1 LKIENAPVSQF
12 SILNSQFRKEMEMA
26 SLYVASTETFVG
38 KSAICVGLLERA
50 RRDGFTIGYMKPV
63 STSVTHTEGAAID
76 EDAAFVRQ
84 YFELAEPLDQ
94 IAPVLLT
101 QGAVERLVRGQPAGF
116 ATRLREAYAAVA
128 REKDFVV
135 LEGTN
140 HWSEGSLARLSTGQV
155 ADLVQAPVLLVTR
168 YRTMLTL
175 DAIMAAQS
183 YLGDRL
189 IGVVINNM
197 INNIEEP
204 QLDLVRTLIVPFVE
218 QQGLAVFATL
228 AQDPQLASISVA
240 DLHEQLGG
248 ELIGS
253 PSWTDKIVEHLVI
266 GAMGVEAALSFF
278 RRRANKAVF
287 TGGDRSDLQLAALGT
302 STSALVLTG
311 NIRPAPAVIDRA
323 AERQVPIIL
332 APDDTLTIVERAEE
346 IFGRVRF
353 KQTAKIERFTA
364 VLDGEFDFARLYG
377 KLGLTAR

>member
-1 LKIENAPVSQF
+1 
-12 SILNSQFRKEMEMA
+12 MA

-50 RRDGFTIGYMKPV
+50 RRDGFTVGYMKPV
-63 STSVTHTEGAAID
+63 STSVTHTEGAATD

-84 YFELAEPLDQ
+84 YFGLAEPLDQ

-101 QGAVERLVRGQPAGF
+101 QGAVERIVRGQAPDF
-116 ATRLREAYAAVA
+116 AARLIEAHAAITLD
-128 REKDFVV
+128 KNFVV

-140 HWSEGSLARLSTGQV
+140 HWSEGSAARLSTGQV
-155 ADLVQAPVLLVTR
+155 SDLLHVPVLLVTR
-168 YRTMLTL
+168 YRSMLTL

-189 IGVVINNM
+189 IGVVINN
-197 INNIEEP
+197 IEEP
-204 QLDLVRTLIVPFVE
+204 QFDLVRSLIAPFIV
-218 QQGLAVFATL
+218 QQGLPVLAML
-228 AQDPQLASISVA
+228 AQDAQLASISVA

-253 PSWTDKIVEHLVI
+253 PSWSNKIVEHLVI

-278 RRRANKAVF
+278 RRRPNKAVF
-287 TGGDRSDLQLAALGT
+287 TGGDRSDLQLAALET

-311 NIRPAPAVIDRA
+311 NIRPAPAVVDRA
-323 AERQVPIIL
+323 AERRTPILL
-332 APDDTLTIVERAEE
+332 AADDTLTAVERAEE

-353 KQTAKIERFTA
+353 KQAAKIERFTA
-364 VLDGEFDFARLYG
+364 LLDQSFDFTELYG
-377 KLGLTAR
+377 QLGLASS